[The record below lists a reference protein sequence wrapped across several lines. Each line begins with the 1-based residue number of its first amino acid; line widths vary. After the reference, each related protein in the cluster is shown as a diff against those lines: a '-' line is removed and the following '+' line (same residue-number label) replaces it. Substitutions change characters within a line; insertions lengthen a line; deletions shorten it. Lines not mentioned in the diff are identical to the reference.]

1 MHLRGRFTLTALWF
15 ASTCMVIVWIA
26 RRGPLSRDREALRV
40 RGRGK
45 GLELHA
51 DAFVA
56 FPRVRPGAT
65 PALSTIPPLGRQS
78 PLQVLGLSVVRF
90 GANTLRPPT
99 NSQCMFDGPRQLRRG
114 GALDAL
120 NTSVQGVDSRVLAP
134 HNNNTW
140 VVLTDENGTIY
151 HPSERFCVDY
161 IQERYTHTSSVS
173 LGAALWAIPPHRR
186 ATHRCFHLPG
196 WVGADCRLGT
206 GERALLMDCI
216 TADKIMAQ
224 TEAQCSF
231 EHMCCHEIKLWGRP
245 FVAYPNGT
253 NPSEY
258 DIFNNTLGTPAVFTG
273 DRYDEFLDT
282 VSYAVASQAYVGY
295 NETSYTPALFSEETD
310 ETLGLWLV
318 VDELPV
324 FSPRDRCYI
333 DRLWKQTNGSRTQLN
348 GSWTFVCA

>member
-1 MHLRGRFTLTALWF
+1 MHLRGRFTLAVLWL
-15 ASTCMVIVWIA
+15 ASTCMVIVWMA

-40 RGRGK
+40 RERGT

-56 FPRVRPGAT
+56 FSHIRPGAT
-65 PALSTIPPLGRQS
+65 PELSTIPSLGRHS
-78 PLQVLGLSVVRF
+78 PLQVVGFSVVRF

-99 NSQCMFDGPRQLRRG
+99 NAQCMFDGPRRLESVL
-114 GALDAL
+114 ALD
-120 NTSVQGVDSRVLAP
+120 TSVQGVDSRILAP

-161 IQERYTHTSSVS
+161 IHAHYIDDTSVS
-173 LGAALWAIPPHRR
+173 LGSALWAIPPHRR
-186 ATHRCFHLPG
+186 ATHRCASVPR
-196 WVGADCRLGT
+196 WVGADCRIGT

-216 TADKIMAQ
+216 TTDKIMAQ

-231 EHMCCHEIKLWGRP
+231 EHMCCHEIKLRHRP

-253 NPSEY
+253 NPGEY
-258 DIFNNTLGTPAVFTG
+258 SIFNNTNGTPAVFTG
-273 DRYDEFLDT
+273 NRYDEFLDV
-282 VSYAVASQAYVGY
+282 VSYAVANRNYVGY

-324 FSPRDRCYI
+324 FSPRDQCYV

-348 GSWTFVCA
+348 GSWTFMCASL

>member
-1 MHLRGRFTLTALWF
+1 MHFRARFVVMVLWF
-15 ASTCMVIVWIA
+15 ASACMVIVWIA
-26 RRGPLSRDREALRV
+26 RRGPFSRDREALHTRN
-40 RGRGK
+40 RGT
-45 GLELHA
+45 GLQLYTE
-51 DAFVA
+51 AFFA
-56 FPRVRPGAT
+56 FPRIRPGAT
-65 PALSTIPPLGRQS
+65 PWLGTIPPLGGYT
-78 PLQVLGLSVVRF
+78 PLQVLGLSVIRF

-99 NSQCMFDGPRQLRRG
+99 NSQCMFDGPRQLRRV
-114 GALDAL
+114 GALNAL

-140 VVLTDENGTIY
+140 VVLTGENGTIY

-161 IQERYTHTSSVS
+161 IHAHYVHTSSVS

-186 ATHRCFHLPG
+186 TTHRCAQFTG

-224 TEAQCSF
+224 TGAQCSF
-231 EHMCCHEIKLWGRP
+231 EHMCCHEIKLRGRP

-253 NPSEY
+253 DPSGC
-258 DIFNNTLGTPAVFTG
+258 DVFNNINGTPAVFTG
-273 DRYDEFLDT
+273 NRYDEFLDT
-282 VSYAVASQAYVGY
+282 VSYAVANRAYVGY